1 MKVYVDISK
10 QCIIKTD
17 DEDRTVFKGDENVD
31 HIKVYFKEMP
41 TQWYLTLGALLPNGR
56 TIPQRLHDGNIL
68 TEEVDGTTYYYATFT
83 LSKENGFT
91 LMSGKTLFTLKIH
104 HVNDSNVVIKEKT
117 MGAIAVNVV
126 DSTTED
132 ENILILDGNTAEVVY
147 NMKLAIENMQAR
159 LTNYEN
165 SFTSNQITARALLSI
180 LNDFSSYK
188 VVFGHS
194 YKEDEDDIESR
205 KWYLMAV
212 VNKNDNSDIIFGID
226 ADGKVSVITD
236 TFISK
241 LDSINATIQNLEITD
256 TASIE
261 TLEAS
266 DAQISSLQVHT
277 LDVNDT
283 AQILNLIVSTAL
295 LGKTDINGRLTAQK
309 GVGIPKN
316 YGLQNDETG
325 EGLLFMP
332 DGSMALNGTTK
343 GLVLTLVKTISNLLC
358 REYTFPDMNGNV
370 LLKEQLPTLESDIIP
385 DETLK
390 RALGSVLKK
399 WSHLFVETIKTDVV
413 WVGDYPAITTKDRAE
428 LEEKIAGI
436 EAGQNLAD
444 IVGTFA
450 LLSVYDTTNLKVN
463 DKIQVLIDETKEDDS
478 TVYKW
483 NGTSFEFVGSYGSNA
498 YTIPEANAKYLELDK
513 KINQNKEEMQANF
526 NELDDAVSEIEKELA
541 VDVIIYAIED
551 EEGNITYSSNYDNE
565 KLIDILI
572 NNTPKHIKYATSL
585 TDTDFEVYYLGQS
598 DNASYYFTTYDNQIH
613 IRINTVERT
622 ISYSESI
629 SGINRTIDK
638 RTPLIT
644 ATISAYDET
653 TGVYTC
659 TMESNGV
666 WTPIIIFNQFPY
678 LSKLVI
684 DTGVYFSDNTFNTFD
699 YIGKGIYKD
708 DIQGVIYGN
717 SKYDIVLYG
726 SQTLY
731 IFNKRQELE
740 DKIDDY
746 HVEVIVSG
754 SNTETGGVSYT
765 FSHTMEELIDIFTNK
780 TPKHIKVSGDYF
792 GTDAYTTK
800 AFTFS
805 STYVKKSRFYYYYT
819 NLDEKVS
826 ILVSGNNVSVS
837 IAKNDIGESI
847 ESLET
852 TVGNINSIL
861 DTLNGEV
868 L

>member
-68 TEEVDGTTYYYATFT
+68 TEEVDGTTYYYVEFT

-91 LMSGKTLFTLKIH
+91 LMNGKTLFTLKIH
-104 HVNDSNVVIKEKT
+104 HVNDSNVVVKEKT

-126 DSTTED
+126 ESTTED
-132 ENILILDGNTAEVVY
+132 ENILILDGDTAEVVY

-165 SFTSNQITARALLSI
+165 IFTSNQITARTLLNV

-205 KWYLMAV
+205 KYFLMAV
-212 VNKNDNSDIIFGID
+212 VNKDDNSDIIFGID

-266 DAQISSLQVHT
+266 AAQISSLKVHT

-332 DGSMALNGTTK
+332 NGSMALNGTTK

-390 RALGSVLKK
+390 RALGSVLKR
-399 WSHLFVETIKTDVV
+399 WSHLFAETIKTDVV
-413 WVGDYPAITTKDRAE
+413 WVGDYPAITTKDKEE
-428 LEEKIAGI
+428 LQKQIDGI
-436 EAGQNLAD
+436 NAGQNLAD

-450 LLSVYDTTNLKVN
+450 LLSVYDTANLKVG
-463 DKIQVLIDETKEDDS
+463 DKVQVLVDETKEDDS
-478 TVYKW
+478 TVYNW
-483 NGTSFEFVGSYGSNA
+483 NGTSWEFVGSYGSNS
-498 YTIPEANAKYLELDK
+498 YTKAESDAMHNQINERITKHEQDINDQFDK
-513 KINQNKEEMQANF
+513 HEEEVQEVVDSYKEST
-526 NELDDAVSEIEKELA
+526 D
-541 VDVIIYAIED
+541 
-551 EEGNITYSSNYDNE
+551 
-565 KLIDILI
+565 IDI
-572 NNTPKHIKYATSL
+572 A
-585 TDTDFEVYYLGQS
+585 Q
-598 DNASYYFTTYDNQIH
+598 
-613 IRINTVERT
+613 
-622 ISYSESI
+622 
-629 SGINRTIDK
+629 
-638 RTPLIT
+638 
-644 ATISAYDET
+644 
-653 TGVYTC
+653 
-659 TMESNGV
+659 
-666 WTPIIIFNQFPY
+666 
-678 LSKLVI
+678 
-684 DTGVYFSDNTFNTFD
+684 
-699 YIGKGIYKD
+699 YKA
-708 DIQGVIYGN
+708 DI
-717 SKYDIVLYG
+717 
-726 SQTLY
+726 
-731 IFNKRQELE
+731 E
-740 DKIDDY
+740 
-746 HVEVIVSG
+746 
-754 SNTETGGVSYT
+754 
-765 FSHTMEELIDIFTNK
+765 
-780 TPKHIKVSGDYF
+780 
-792 GTDAYTTK
+792 
-800 AFTFS
+800 
-805 STYVKKSRFYYYYT
+805 TYV
-819 NLDEKVS
+819 D
-826 ILVSGNNVSVS
+826 
-837 IAKNDIGESI
+837 
-847 ESLET
+847 
-852 TVGNINSIL
+852 NSIGDIPAIL
-861 DTLNGEV
+861 DYLIEV
-868 L
+868 SA